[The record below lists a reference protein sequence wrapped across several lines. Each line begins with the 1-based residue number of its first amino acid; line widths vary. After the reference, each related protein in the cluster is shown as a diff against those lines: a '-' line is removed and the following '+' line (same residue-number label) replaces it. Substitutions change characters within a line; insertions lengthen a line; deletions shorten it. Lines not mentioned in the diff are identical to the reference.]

1 MPDIV
6 SLRGEVCAHQTS
18 LTVPLCFIKC
28 LYQARKVS
36 SHKYV
41 FEVSMFRLDFGTVP
55 IVWYFLFFTLLSIK
69 KKFIGTQTEVK
80 TRYDTTLEPKSS
92 MIHSNVAY
100 RTTKSNGEN

>member
-1 MPDIV
+1 
-6 SLRGEVCAHQTS
+6 
-18 LTVPLCFIKC
+18 
-28 LYQARKVS
+28 
-36 SHKYV
+36 
-41 FEVSMFRLDFGTVP
+41 MFRLDFGTVP